1 MLILGN
7 SKQIESIDIYCIS
20 HSSRINPHIAH
31 AHARHRGP
39 DATQTST
46 ILPILEHH
54 PRCIQVIHIDRHT
67 IPTCPNH
74 QLMLLSW
81 IAFSSLSHLELILM
95 IASDTSII
103 PIIAT
108 QAGFSVELT
117 EDEAVVFIGGEEV
130 D

>member
-1 MLILGN
+1 
-7 SKQIESIDIYCIS
+7 
-20 HSSRINPHIAH
+20 
-31 AHARHRGP
+31 
-39 DATQTST
+39 
-46 ILPILEHH
+46 
-54 PRCIQVIHIDRHT
+54 
-67 IPTCPNH
+67 
-74 QLMLLSW
+74 MLLSW